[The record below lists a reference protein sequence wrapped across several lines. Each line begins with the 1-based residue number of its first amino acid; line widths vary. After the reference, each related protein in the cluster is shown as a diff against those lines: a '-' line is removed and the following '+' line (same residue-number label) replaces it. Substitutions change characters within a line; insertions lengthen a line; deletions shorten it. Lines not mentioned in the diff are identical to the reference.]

1 MKGRL
6 ILHCALL
13 NLLLPWPGF
22 GQAAFALRNRYA
34 LYGVNAPVFDA
45 QGVPLEGTN
54 YLVEL
59 SGGPRPDALTPARD
73 DTQSRIIVP
82 FGTQGYFSYGLTEVF
97 IPTVQGFGWAWLQ
110 VRAWDVRL
118 GATYEETAARGLGG
132 YGESPLFYA
141 QGGIAGHLG
150 PPPQPLV
157 GLRSFRLRPTTMAV
171 LMRSIRQQG
180 DQVVVE
186 WNPGFKRYQLQHTP
200 ALGEPW
206 QNLGVPTTATS
217 VTNLISGSAEFF
229 RVVGLLE

>member
-13 NLLLPWPGF
+13 NLLLSWSGF
-22 GQAAFALRNRYA
+22 GQATFALRNRYA

-54 YLVEL
+54 YLAEL
-59 SGGPRPDALTPARD
+59 SGGPAPDALAPATD
-73 DTQSRIIVP
+73 DSQSRIIVP